1 MATIVGID
9 LGTTNSCVA
18 IIKDGR
24 PKVLEDDRGYT
35 ILPSCIAT
43 RGEGRFVVGHA
54 AKALIL
60 NHPKNT
66 LYAVKRLIGR
76 KFESEEVQAATRR
89 VAYDVTASDEGSVIL
104 RMGEYDIS
112 PVEAASII
120 LTAAKEIAEK
130 ATGEPTADVV
140 ITVPANFNHGQRRA
154 TMEAAEAAGLNV
166 VRLLN
171 EPTAAA
177 LAYGFKKDIQKKI
190 AVFDLGG
197 GTFDVSIIEAGDD
210 VYETLA
216 TGGNTFLGG
225 DDFDY
230 RIIDWLAEQFMAEGG
245 ADPREDV
252 NALQRLKDAGERAK
266 CELSFVDKTPVLIPR
281 LLGNQNLEVE
291 LTRVQLEELVQDLIN
306 ETVKIT
312 DATMKDAG
320 LTIEDIDEIVLV
332 GGMTRMPKVQETIKV
347 FFGMNPCKGVHPE
360 EVVAIGAAVH
370 GYSLESEEE
379 STLLLDVTPFSLGMD
394 VAGGYFKAI
403 ISRNTTVPCA
413 ETRTFTNV
421 QAGQSEVRVIVRMG
435 ESRVA
440 ENNEFLGE
448 FVLGGLVAGE
458 AMTAKVEVSFRID
471 GNGIL
476 HVSAIDQATGESQAI
491 AIREYINEEAI
502 ENIKAVQIAETQVA
516 TEQAVQLARDG
527 SGGSGEGGLRGRLAR
542 LAGFGKKGKAA
553 VSDEQAM
560 EEVADPLALTERS
573 EEEAAAALEAA
584 ALAAAGDSEEQAAA
598 DEFADP
604 HALAERDEAAAE
616 AAKARASASAAP
628 DGPDAYGVVP
638 RGDDSP
644 FGSDLGDALD
654 ADGLDSLDPF
664 GIAPKDEDDLAS
676 GIEHSKKVDGE
687 PAQEA
692 KAPTPKAKVPD
703 TAAAPAAAKKPAPA
717 AGGKKRKTARLR
729 ISYKKSSTFVK
740 EYTRNLK
747 RGGTFIKTGKPLA
760 VGRSCILHLTI
771 PEWDTPVELRGSVVW
786 SSKDATLEEGQ
797 EQGMGIKYDPDDS
810 SGREA
815 LEAVLSHF
823 NAAS

>member
-1 MATIVGID
+1 MGTIVGID

-54 AKALIL
+54 AKALVL

-76 KFESEEVQAATRR
+76 KFESDEVQAAIRR
-89 VAYDVTASDEGSVIL
+89 VAYDVEAADDGSVVL
-104 RMGEYDIS
+104 RMGDYEITPS
-112 PVEAASII
+112 EAASII

-140 ITVPANFNHGQRRA
+140 ITVPANFNHSQRRD

-177 LAYGFKKDIQKKI
+177 LAYGFKKDVQKKI

-197 GTFDVSIIEAGDD
+197 GTFDVSVIEAGED

-230 RIIDWLAEQFMAEGG
+230 RIIDWLAEQFMADGG
-245 ADPREDV
+245 ADPREDA
-252 NALQRLKDAGERAK
+252 NALQRLKDAAERAK

-281 LLGNQNLEVE
+281 LLGSQNLELE

-312 DATMKDAG
+312 DETMKDAK

-370 GYSLESEEE
+370 GYSLESEEG

-421 QAGQSEVRVIVRMG
+421 QAGQTEVRVIVRMG

-448 FVLGGLVAGE
+448 FVLTGLAAGE

-491 AIREYINEEAI
+491 QIREYITEDAV
-502 ENIKAVQIAETQVA
+502 ENIQAVQLAESGVDVEA
-516 TEQAVQLARDG
+516 EQAVQLARDG
-527 SGGSGEGGLRGRLAR
+527 SGGGGEGGLRGRLAR

-553 VSDEQAM
+553 VADDQAL
-560 EEVADPLALTERS
+560 EEVADPLALKERS
-573 EEEAAAALEAA
+573 EEEAAAALEAET
-584 ALAAAGDSEEQAAA
+584 AAGVEEEAAETA
-598 DEFADP
+598 ADP
-604 HALAERDEAAAE
+604 HALAERDEVAAQAARQHAAAE
-616 AAKARASASAAP
+616 VAAP
-628 DGPDAYGVVP
+628 EGPDAYGIVS
-638 RGDDSP
+638 RGEDSP

-664 GIAPKDEDDLAS
+664 GIAPKEEDLAAS
-676 GIEHSKKVDGE
+676 GIEHSKKVEDAPVE
-687 PAQEA
+687 EA
-692 KAPTPKAKVPD
+692 PPPAPTPKAQEGAAGEATPK
-703 TAAAPAAAKKPAPA
+703 AAPA
-717 AGGKKRKTARLR
+717 GKKRKTARLR

-747 RGGTFIKTGKPLA
+747 RGGTFIKTGKPLS

-771 PEWDTPVELRGSVVW
+771 PDWDSPVELRGSVVW
-786 SSKDATLEEGQ
+786 SSKDATLEDGQ
-797 EQGMGIKYDPDDS
+797 EQGMGIKYDPEDS
-810 SGREA
+810 AGRQA